1 MEILF
6 FAIEISLSMYNIFSL
21 HFQVIFFTAVNF
33 LPLGLMAALF
43 RISLVTMAAIASR
56 IIEKE
61 RFTIFRAAAVVL
73 GITGILLMTQP
84 KFIFD
89 GKEKVTNTS
98 INNQTVIVTNVTNF
112 NTANISNGTTPKESD
127 KDDSN
132 SLLPSAN
139 LPSDVRLYIGIALTI
154 FAAFLGILQGVCMKR
169 RRLVDYC
176 VWKISFWIGVMGLVW
191 TTCLSF
197 ALENTVFIVSAY
209 DLGLVAC
216 YAVMA
221 SAHSFTFLFSL
232 KKTSYLIVAIIM
244 VTQIVFNLLAQY
256 TFLKH
261 VFPGKHNAIEIVGG
275 VLVMLA
281 AALPT
286 SSEIINT
293 NNDLCCSQKGKNHF
307 LKESDREKSKDAQEL
322 KEML

>member
-1 MEILF
+1 
-6 FAIEISLSMYNIFSL
+6 
-21 HFQVIFFTAVNF
+21 
-33 LPLGLMAALF
+33 MAALF

-61 RFTIFRAAAVVL
+61 RFTIFRAAAVML
-73 GITGILLMTQP
+73 GITGIILMTQP
-84 KFIFD
+84 EFIF
-89 GKEKVTNTS
+89 GEKGERTLPETD
-98 INNQTVIVTNVTNF
+98 NQTVIFTNVTSITSINLLP
-112 NTANISNGTTPKESD
+112 ISNDTSSKSIETAKTDS
-127 KDDSN
+127 SN
-132 SLLPSAN
+132 SLLPSSN
-139 LPSDVRLYIGIALTI
+139 LPSNVRLYIGIALTA
-154 FAAFLGILQGVCMKR
+154 FAAFLGVLQGVCMKR

-197 ALENTVFIVSAY
+197 ALENTVFIITVK
-209 DLGLVAC
+209 DLSLVAC

-221 SAHSFTFLFSL
+221 SAHSFTFLFAL

-261 VFPGKHNAIEIVGG
+261 VFPGKHNAVEIIGG
-275 VLVMLA
+275 ILVMFA

-286 SSEIINT
+286 ISEIMNT
-293 NNDLCCSQKGKNHF
+293 NPKCCSRKRQKQDSNRNH
-307 LKESDREKSKDAQEL
+307 KDMIKDAEEM

>member
-1 MEILF
+1 MIPILC
-6 FAIEISLSMYNIFSL
+6 Y
-21 HFQVIFFTAVNF
+21 QV
-33 LPLGLMAALF
+33 P
-43 RISLVTMAAIASR
+43 
-56 IIEKE
+56 
-61 RFTIFRAAAVVL
+61 
-73 GITGILLMTQP
+73 
-84 KFIFD
+84 
-89 GKEKVTNTS
+89 
-98 INNQTVIVTNVTNF
+98 
-112 NTANISNGTTPKESD
+112 
-127 KDDSN
+127 
-132 SLLPSAN
+132 N

-191 TTCLSF
+191 TACLSF

-216 YAVMA
+216 YAIMVRPIRLR
-221 SAHSFTFLFSL
+221 SLFAL

-286 SSEIINT
+286 ISEILNT
-293 NNDLCCSQKGKNHF
+293 NPDFCCSQKGKNHF
-307 LKESDREKSKDAQEL
+307 LEESDREKSKDAQEL

>member
-1 MEILF
+1 M
-6 FAIEISLSMYNIFSL
+6 
-21 HFQVIFFTAVNF
+21 
-33 LPLGLMAALF
+33 
-43 RISLVTMAAIASR
+43 
-56 IIEKE
+56 
-61 RFTIFRAAAVVL
+61 
-73 GITGILLMTQP
+73 
-84 KFIFD
+84 
-89 GKEKVTNTS
+89 
-98 INNQTVIVTNVTNF
+98 IVTNVTNF
-112 NTANISNGTTPKESD
+112 NFADTTPKDSD
-127 KDDSN
+127 EDDSN

-139 LPSDVRLYIGIALTI
+139 LSSNVRLYIGIALTI

-197 ALENTVFIVSAY
+197 ALENTVFIVSSY

-216 YAVMA
+216 YAIMA
-221 SAHSFTFLFSL
+221 SAHSFTFLFAL

-286 SSEIINT
+286 ISEIVNT
-293 NNDLCCSQKGKNHF
+293 NPNFCCSQKGKNHF
-307 LKESDREKSKDAQEL
+307 LKESDREKSKDAREL
-322 KEML
+322 KQML